1 MRRVLLIPTIVL
13 LVLATVCFA
22 ISAGLSPSNV
32 PATKAASRPVVFA
45 NGDEIKTLDVGK
57 MSWASDIRAAMGLW
71 EGLVAY
77 DPKTLRPVPGVA
89 EKWTVSPDGKT
100 YTFTLRP
107 DARWSNGDPVTAH
120 DFLFSWQR
128 VLTPSTGGDYIS
140 LFKVI
145 IGAEDFTAA
154 IEKQAK
160 ARDSHAP
167 AGPAPLPAT
176 LSGIEIPE
184 PRTLIVHLNNPC
196 TYFLDLCAF
205 PPFYPLH
212 EASMAPFLD
221 KTDPL
226 KGYDGEWTHPPHLV
240 TNGPYRLTE
249 WKFKQYLL
257 FTPNPYYWDR
267 ANVKCDRLYLKAI
280 SEDRSALLAL
290 QTGTVDALSFVPQ
303 SFGDDLLA
311 SQDPEVRKTVHFR
324 PVFGAYYYIF
334 NCTKPPLDDKRVRK
348 ALSLAVDR
356 QEIVTKVTRMGQ
368 RPIGLLVPPDSIPGY
383 LSPPELPHDV
393 DFARKLLAEAGYP
406 GGKGLRAIEIVYNS
420 DTSGHAKVAQA
431 IAQMWQQKLGVT
443 VTFRALERGS
453 FANNRKERVNGKPT
467 FDVSRGGWY
476 GDYTDPTT
484 WLDLLRSTDGNNDG
498 HYVNPAYDA
507 LLDQAA
513 AEPDPTKRFAILR
526 DAERMIVQDELP
538 ILPLYQYNDGYMFD
552 ADKIK
557 GLDVNVRLLTQFK
570 WIHRAD

>member
-1 MRRVLLIPTIVL
+1 MRRVHLIPTVL
-13 LVLATVCFA
+13 QLLLAAVCFA
-22 ISAGLSPSNV
+22 ISAGLTPSRRGLV
-32 PATKAASRPVVFA
+32 SKSKPIVFA

-57 MSWASDIRAAMGLW
+57 MSWSSDIRAAMGLW

-77 DPKTLRPVPGVA
+77 DPKTLQPVPGVA

-107 DARWSNGDPVTAH
+107 TARWSNGDPVTPN
-120 DFLFSWQR
+120 DFLFAWKR

-140 LFKVI
+140 LFKLI

-154 IEKQAK
+154 IEKHQK
-160 ARDSHAP
+160 ARDNNETP
-167 AGPAPLPAT
+167 PPLPTA
-176 LSGIEIPE
+176 LPGVEIPD
-184 PRTLIVHLNNPC
+184 PHTLVVHLANPC

-221 KTDPL
+221 KKDPL
-226 KGYDGEWTHPPHLV
+226 KGYDGEWTHPPYLV
-240 TNGPYRLTE
+240 TNGPYQLTE

-257 FTPNPYYWDR
+257 YTPNPHYWDR
-267 ANVKCDRLYLKAI
+267 ANVKCDELYIKAI
-280 SEDRSALLAL
+280 SEDRSALLAF
-290 QTGTVDALSFVPQ
+290 QTGTIDALSYVPQ

-311 SQDPEVRKTVHFR
+311 SQDPEIKKSVHFR
-324 PVFGAYYYIF
+324 PVFGSYYYIF

-356 QEIVTKVTRMGQ
+356 QKIVTEVTRLNQ
-368 RPIGLLVPPDSIPGY
+368 RPIGLFVPPDSIPGY
-383 LSPPELPHDV
+383 VSPPELPYDV
-393 DFARKLLAEAGYP
+393 ELAKKLLADAGYP

-420 DTSGHAKVAQA
+420 DASGHAKVAQA
-431 IAQMWQQKLGVT
+431 IAQMWQQKLGVNT
-443 VTFRALERGS
+443 IFRALERGS

-467 FDVSRGGWY
+467 FDVSRAGWY

-484 WLDLLRSTDGNNDG
+484 WLDLLRKDDGNNDG
-498 HYVNPAYDA
+498 LYANPDYEAI
-507 LLDQAA
+507 LNKAA
-513 AEPDPTKRFAILR
+513 AEPDPAKRFALLK
-526 DAERMIVQDELP
+526 DAEQMVVQEELP
-538 ILPLYQYNDGYMFD
+538 ILPLYQYNDGYIFD

-570 WIHRAD
+570 WLHRPE